1 MKTKNI
7 LMLSILFNCMLF
19 AMYAYKYKNNWFES
33 GVLRQPFRIS
43 IFNGTPKKQGLIMF
57 VGDSHTEAFELNE
70 YLENDSVRN
79 RGIWGDG
86 AGGVFNRIDSIAV
99 RKPSKIFLMIG
110 VNDIL
115 AGRSPEETFDKVKQV
130 IEKAY
135 LMSPATEIYIQSV
148 LPTSN
153 PIKESNV
160 SSLPKIIRLNSL
172 YRNLAIG
179 KRVIYIDLFP
189 SFIKSNALNPKLTV
203 DGLHLNGNGY
213 RLWSSLIKKYL

>member
-1 MKTKNI
+1 MRTKNI
-7 LMLSILFNCMLF
+7 LILSIFFNCLLI
-19 AMYAYKYKNNWFES
+19 ALYAYRYKNNWFEP
-33 GVLRQPFRIS
+33 GVLKQPFRIS
-43 IFNGTPKKQGLIMF
+43 IFNGTLKKQGLIMF

-86 AGGVFNRIDSIAV
+86 AGGVLNRIDSVAI

-110 VNDIL
+110 VNDIM
-115 AGRSPEETFDKVKQV
+115 AGRSPEETFEKVKEIV
-130 IEKAY
+130 GKAY
-135 LMSPATEIYIQSV
+135 LISPSTKIYIQSV

-153 PIKESNV
+153 LIKESNV

-172 YRNLAIG
+172 YKSLAME
-179 KRVIYIDLFP
+179 KRVIYINLFP
-189 SFIKSNALNPKLTV
+189 SFIQSNALNPKLTV

-213 RLWSSLIKKYL
+213 RLWSSIIKKYL